1 MKVLLVNGSRREFGC
16 TYTALKEVAGALEN
30 AGIGTEILY
39 GGKAAANG
47 SIDEIVKKTGA
58 MLDQVD
64 GIVLGSGIIN
74 KVQMDIYNNVK
85 WEHEVE
91 DDKVCVLHT
100 LAISPRSGK
109 MGLGKQFLRFYEDY
123 ALHNGCS
130 ELRIDTNELNIIA
143 RKMYSK
149 LGYKELSI
157 LPTIYNGLPH
167 VNLVLME
174 KYIGGHA

>member
-1 MKVLLVNGSRREFGC
+1 MIRKAVKSDLDAVVNIYDEIHQAEEAGIISVGWIRGIYPVKE
-16 TYTALKEVAGALEN
+16 TAEEALKRDDLFVIE
-30 AGIGTEILY
+30 
-39 GGKAAANG
+39 K
-47 SIDEIVKKTGA
+47 
-58 MLDQVD
+58 D

-91 DDKVCVLHT
+91 DDKLCVLHT

>member
-1 MKVLLVNGSRREFGC
+1 METHKREPGFCNKFRQMQTKELVEHICERI
-16 TYTALKEVAGALEN
+16 VAKDLE
-30 AGIGTEILY
+30 
-39 GGKAAANG
+39 
-47 SIDEIVKKTGA
+47 S
-58 MLDQVD
+58 
-64 GIVLGSGIIN
+64 
-74 KVQMDIYNNVK
+74 VQMDIYNNVK